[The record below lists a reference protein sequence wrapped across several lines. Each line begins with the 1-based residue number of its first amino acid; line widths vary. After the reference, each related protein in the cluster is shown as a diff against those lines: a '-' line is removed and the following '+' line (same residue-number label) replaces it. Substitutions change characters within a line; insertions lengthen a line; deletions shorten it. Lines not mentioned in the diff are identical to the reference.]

1 MVMAYIVVKKP
12 VVQLEGVE
20 NLDGLDTGLLRSH
33 RQQVWEQWIETQTN
47 LFELIIQSLV
57 VIDKDLFAAC

>member
-1 MVMAYIVVKKP
+1 MAYIVVKKP
-12 VVQLEGVE
+12 VVQLERVE
-20 NLDGLDTGLLRSH
+20 NPDGLDAGLLRSH
-33 RQQVWEQWIETQTN
+33 RQQVGEQWIETQTN

>member
-1 MVMAYIVVKKP
+1 MAYIVVKKP

-57 VIDKDLFAAC
+57 VVDKDLFAAC